1 MTHPDPSRGVQPLA
15 TRLALL
21 LAFAGIVLDQA
32 TKIVAEALLVGGEFV
47 PLVGSAVGW
56 QLVYNP
62 GAAFGL
68 PAPPWVFLL
77 VTLLVV
83 GIVVRTLP
91 QVTSHLQAIAYGL
104 LLSGAIG
111 NLLDR
116 VFRAEEGPL
125 SGRVVDFVAWGSFP
139 RFNVADACI
148 TVGFVLLVVALYL
161 EERRGGGDDL
171 EPGDHPAVTSPDE
184 VEHVE
189 VVDPGGAVHDDG
201 TGPRDADDVVPD
213 EARSRDA
220 DEVIHDETDV
230 RDGTTGRR
238 NGGTT

>member
-21 LAFAGIVLDQA
+21 LAAVGIVLDQA
-32 TKIVAEALLVGGEFV
+32 TKVVAEALLTGGEFV
-47 PLVGSAVGW
+47 PLIGSAVGW

-111 NLLDR
+111 NLIDR
-116 VFRAEEGPL
+116 VFRADEGPL

-148 TVGFVLLVVALYL
+148 TVGFALLVVALYL
-161 EERRGGGDDL
+161 EERRGDGDGDGFD
-171 EPGDHPAVTSPDE
+171 PGDHPVVAPSDE

-189 VVDPGGAVHDDG
+189 VLGSEQTGGPEEAVEETGDTEETGAPDP
-201 TGPRDADDVVPD
+201 TGIPD
-213 EARSRDA
+213 EAG
-220 DEVIHDETDV
+220 V
-230 RDGTTGRR
+230 RDDTAGHR
-238 NGGTT
+238 GGSTS

>member
-21 LAFAGIVLDQA
+21 LAAAGIVLDQA
-32 TKIVAEALLVGGEFV
+32 SKIVAETLLTRGEFV

-83 GIVVRTLP
+83 GIVGRTLP
-91 QVTSHLQAIAYGL
+91 KVTSHLQAIAYGL

-161 EERRGGGDDL
+161 EERRGDGDGPG
-171 EPGDHPAVTSPDE
+171 PGDHPVVTPPEE
-184 VEHVE
+184 VEHGE
-189 VVDPGGAVHDDG
+189 VVGS
-201 TGPRDADDVVPD
+201 RDAAAPDDAVAAPDPAVTPDEGEAPD
-213 EARSRDA
+213 EAGAHDDA
-220 DEVIHDETDV
+220 AGH
-230 RDGTTGRR
+230 R
-238 NGGTT
+238 GGSPR

>member
-21 LAFAGIVLDQA
+21 LAAAGIVLDQA
-32 TKIVAEALLVGGEFV
+32 SKIVAETLLTRGEFV

-83 GIVVRTLP
+83 GIVGRTLP
-91 QVTSHLQAIAYGL
+91 KVTSHLQAIAYGL

-161 EERRGGGDDL
+161 EERRGDGDGAD
-171 EPGDHPAVTSPDE
+171 PGDHPVVTPPEEVGHGEVVGSRDAAAPDDAVAAPDPAVTPDE
-184 VEHVE
+184 GE
-189 VVDPGGAVHDDG
+189 A
-201 TGPRDADDVVPD
+201 PD
-213 EARSRDA
+213 EAGAHDDA
-220 DEVIHDETDV
+220 AGH
-230 RDGTTGRR
+230 R
-238 NGGTT
+238 GGSPR